1 MAEVK
6 APFAIK
12 PLPIPR
18 NFQRIEPAA
27 LADLLQKK
35 ETNMVV
41 FDVRD
46 VDRTGGRT
54 NVPYCVCL
62 TYR

>member
-6 APFAIK
+6 TPFSMK

-27 LADLLQKK
+27 LADLLHKK
-35 ETNMVV
+35 EASLTV

-46 VDRTGGRT
+46 ADRTGGRT
-54 NVPYCVCL
+54 LYFKL
-62 TYR
+62 AS

>member
-1 MAEVK
+1 MSEGK
-6 APFAIK
+6 TPFSMK

-27 LADLLQKK
+27 LADLIQKK
-35 ETNMVV
+35 EASLTV

-46 VDRTGGRT
+46 ADHTGGRT
-54 NVPYCVCL
+54 GNVRLC
-62 TYR
+62 